1 MKPRF
6 ALSRSRLSVIILVFI
21 FGMVVGVFVDRQYLA
36 GVVPASLVPG
46 RAVPDFML
54 MSRAWNLIEAH
65 YVDRKSIKPKKMT
78 YAAISGMVNSLGD
91 TGHSTFLSPGMVKM
105 ANTVISGHFAGIGA
119 EVRLKGHE
127 IVIVTPLDGTP
138 AQRAHLKPGD
148 VILKVNGKKVTGK
161 PLGEVVDHIRGPVG
175 THVVLEILN
184 PHTGKK
190 RTVNLIR
197 AKIPIHTVTW
207 HMLPGT
213 SIADVR
219 ISSFSKGTSKQLAK
233 KLSAVRAAKARGI
246 ILDLRNDP
254 GGLLTEAINVAS
266 QFIPNGNVMLERNRQ
281 GHVRPVPV
289 NSSVPKTSLPIVV
302 LVNGGTA
309 SAAEIV
315 AGALKDDRHAPLIGQ
330 KTFGTGTVLQQFM
343 LPNGSALLLAVQEWL
358 TPNGHSFWH
367 KGLKPTKKVTLPDKV
382 SILRPDAM
390 KGITVKGLHKSRDT
404 QLMAAI
410 HAIKERMKK
419 SEKETVAVLGN
430 R

>member
-1 MKPRF
+1 MKPSF
-6 ALSRSRLSVIILVFI
+6 ALRRSRLSVILLVFI
-21 FGMVVGVFVDRQYLA
+21 FGIVVGVFVDRQYLA
-36 GVVPASLVPG
+36 GIVPASIVPG

-65 YVDRKSIKPKKMT
+65 YVDRQSIKPTKMT

-91 TGHSTFLSPGMVKM
+91 TGHSTFLSPRMVKM
-105 ANTVISGHFAGIGA
+105 ANSVISGHFAGIGA
-119 EVRLKGHE
+119 EVRLKGHQ
-127 IVIVTPLDGTP
+127 IIIVTPLDGTP
-138 AQRAHLKPGD
+138 AQRAHLHPGD
-148 VILKVNGKKVTGK
+148 IILKVNGKKVTGK
-161 PLGEVVDHIRGPVG
+161 PLGKVVDHIRGPVG
-175 THVVLEILN
+175 THVVLELLN

-190 RTVNLIR
+190 RTVNLTR
-197 AKIPIHTVTW
+197 AKIPIYTVTW
-207 HMLPGT
+207 HMLPGS

-266 QFIPNGNVMLERNRQ
+266 QFITNGNVMLERDRK

-289 NSSVPKTSLPIVV
+289 NPNEPKTTLPIVV
-302 LVNGGTA
+302 MVNGGTA

-315 AGALKDDRHAPLIGQ
+315 AGALRDERHAPLIGE

-343 LPNGSALLLAVQEWL
+343 LPNGAALLLAVQEWL

-367 KGLKPTKKVTLPDKV
+367 KGLKPTNKVTLPADV
-382 SILRPDAM
+382 SILRPNAM
-390 KGITVKGLHKSRDT
+390 KNITVKSLRNSRDT
-404 QLMAAI
+404 QLLAAI
-410 HAIKERMKK
+410 HAMKK
-419 SEKETVAVLGN
+419 RIKKTEKETVAVLGN
-430 R
+430 H